1 MIGLFLMYWVSK
13 YCLLNRSKRPIPG
26 DNTISATVG
35 QIINL
40 GPIML
45 GLGAFV
51 FTDILSDHGDGSIK
65 FLLHLIAI
73 GIGLILYLLPFQTI
87 YRIIFS

>member
-1 MIGLFLMYWVSK
+1 MYWVSK

-51 FTDILSDHGDGSIK
+51 FTDILSDHGDVEV
-65 FLLHLIAI
+65 
-73 GIGLILYLLPFQTI
+73 
-87 YRIIFS
+87 